1 MRRKQISVEKLI
13 PGLYVAELDRPWAGT
28 PFAFQGF
35 VLRTDK
41 QLSAVREYAKSV
53 WIDLDRDETADA
65 GPGAVP
71 GATPLAGL
79 HRQAW
84 PEMVPIEHEMA
95 HVRDVYLSAESAAA
109 TAFRDFT
116 KGSALVVPA
125 MKEEVTKITDSAPLN
140 AVIAGS
146 AFLASAL
153 PGAVL

>member
-1 MRRKQISVEKLI
+1 MRRKQIPVEELI
-13 PGLYVAELDRPWAGT
+13 PGMYVADLDRPRAGT
-28 PFAFQGF
+28 PFSFQGF

-41 QLSAVREYAKSV
+41 QMSAVPEYAKSA

-65 GPGAVP
+65 GRGAVP
-71 GATPLAGL
+71 GATPLGGL

-95 HVRDVYLSAESAAA
+95 HVRDIYFSAESAAA

-116 KGSALVVPA
+116 KGSALDVPA
-125 MKEEVTKITDSAPLN
+125 IKEEVTKITDSAPLHT
-140 AVIAGS
+140 VVAGS